1 MYPARDRGARRAL
14 PAGWRRATS
23 IRYAFGTAGTVASL
37 ALPALAQD
45 FSAGPEAVESRI
57 KVIVTGSN
65 IPTVERETALPVQI
79 ITREEIERA
88 NLQTAAQLVNT
99 ISAAMSFGAFNEAQ
113 ALGGQNG
120 DIGQAGFAGAGL
132 RGLGYQATLVLLNG
146 RRIANWAF
154 TTLGGD
160 LNAIPLA
167 AVERVEVLKSGAS
180 AIYGSDALAGV
191 INFILRKDFQG
202 AAASAQ
208 YTSPEHTGGYAKH
221 FNVAAGYGNLASQ
234 AFNAY
239 AMVDYQEFGGIQARD
254 RPFAARNYIPA
265 EGVDRTSINSLPANV
280 DTLAGVRNPTG
291 DPARGYAL
299 PSCAPPLSFPTAG
312 SLNQFQCRW
321 NGDGSSSIV
330 NPSERLNVV
339 GAFTWQLDQ
348 DSQLFL
354 TGTYARN
361 RFEFA
366 ILPTQVSSQT
376 TFEQKTS
383 FLLPATSPY
392 YPHDFARTFRIDG
405 TPLNVYWSAIE
416 LGPRTIAPI
425 TDQWNVVAG
434 IRGVALGWTY
444 DGAFNYSRSDVD
456 QRSTNGY
463 VRESALMPILNSGV
477 VNPFGPNTQ
486 AVVDLMSTAK
496 FNGTLRS
503 GTGSTASL
511 DFVASADVLALPSG
525 PLSVAIG
532 LSGRREEVTQTSV
545 PALESG
551 DILNLDTSPSFS
563 GTRDIGA
570 LFAEANI
577 PLAST
582 LEANI
587 AVRYDHYSDFGGT
600 TNPQV
605 SLRWQP
611 APTLLLRGSTG
622 TGFFAPSLTGLFTP
636 PVYGLT
642 PGSLSDPARCP
653 VTQSPQDCN
662 TQFAVLGGGNPALQ
676 PTTSKQW
683 GVGGVFAPTRELSLG
698 LDYVSIL
705 LDDRINFLPSAQI
718 FAQCPN
724 GVTGQTCYL
733 IHRGPVD
740 PAYPTLPGP
749 IVQVDQFLTNLG
761 KQKVSAIDFN
771 VQFVAPQQDWGRFK
785 LNFTGTYTIENRRQQ
800 LDGSYPNQ
808 VNHYSIVGGNP
819 GVIPYW
825 RHYLELDWNYGPWS
839 VTVTETFQTGGYDQS
854 PAPGTGTQLRTI
866 GDYDLWNLG
875 VIYAGFRNW
884 TLSGGI
890 KNLFDRNPPFS
901 NQTQNYQVGY
911 DPSYADPHGRLYWV
925 GVEYAFR

>member
-1 MYPARDRGARRAL
+1 VTIRCALGA
-14 PAGWRRATS
+14 GFVVAT
-23 IRYAFGTAGTVASL
+23 L
-37 ALPALAQD
+37 ALPAIAQD
-45 FSAGPEAVESRI
+45 PNWAIDPVDARI
-57 KVIVTGSN
+57 RMVVTGSH
-65 IPTVERETALPVQI
+65 IPTIERETALPVQI
-79 ITREEIERA
+79 ITREEIDRA
-88 NLQTAAQLVNT
+88 NIQTAAQLVNT
-99 ISAAMSFGAFNEAQ
+99 ISATMSYSGFNEAQ

-120 DIGQAGFAGAGL
+120 GIGQAGFAGAAL

-160 LNAIPLA
+160 LNSIPLA

-202 AAASAQ
+202 AAAYAQ
-208 YTSPEHTGGYAKH
+208 YTSPEHTGGYSKH
-221 FNVAAGYGNLASQ
+221 LNVAAGYGNFASQ
-234 AFNAY
+234 GFNAY
-239 AMVDYQEFGGIQARD
+239 AMVDYQQYGGIQARD
-254 RPFAARNYIPA
+254 RPFAARNYIPM
-265 EGVDRTSINSLPANV
+265 EGVDRTSINSLPANA
-280 DTLAGVRNPTG
+280 DTPAGVRNPTG

-312 SLNQFQCRW
+312 GANQYQCRW
-321 NGDGSSSIV
+321 NGDSSSGIF
-330 NPSERLNVV
+330 NPSERLNLV
-339 GAFTWQLDQ
+339 GALTWQLDQ
-348 DSQLFL
+348 NSQLFL
-354 TGTYARN
+354 TGTYARY
-361 RFEFA
+361 RSEFA
-366 ILPTQVSSQT
+366 ILPTQVSNQT
-376 TFEQKTS
+376 TFQQQTS
-383 FLLPATSPY
+383 FLLPAASPY
-392 YPHDFARTFRIDG
+392 YPHDFARTFGIDG
-405 TPLNVYWSAIE
+405 TPLNVYWSAVE

-425 TDQWNVVAG
+425 TEQWNVVAG
-434 IRGVALGWTY
+434 IRGVVLGWTY
-444 DGAFNYSRSDVD
+444 DGAFNYSRSDVEH
-456 QRSTNGY
+456 RSTDGY
-463 VRESALMPILNSGV
+463 VRQSILMPILNSGV
-477 VNPFGPNTQ
+477 VNPFGTNTQ

-496 FNGTLRS
+496 FEGTLRT
-503 GTGSTASL
+503 GTGSTTAL
-511 DFVASADVLALPSG
+511 DFIASTEVFALPSG

-532 LSGRREEVTQTSV
+532 LSARREEVTQTSV

-551 DILNLDTSPSFS
+551 DILNLDTSPSMS
-563 GTRDIGA
+563 GARDIRA

-577 PLAST
+577 PLASA
-582 LEANI
+582 LEANV

-600 TNPQV
+600 TNPQI

-611 APTLLLRGSTG
+611 APTLLLRTSTG

-653 VTQSPQDCN
+653 VTHSPQDCN
-662 TQFAVLGGGNPALQ
+662 TQFPQLGGGNPALQ
-676 PTTSKQW
+676 PTTSRQW
-683 GVGGVFAPTRELSLG
+683 SVGGVWAPTRELSLG
-698 LDYVSIL
+698 LDYVAIL
-705 LDDRINFLPSAQI
+705 LDDRVNFFSVQQI

-724 GVTGQTCYL
+724 GVTGPTCYL
-733 IHRGPVD
+733 IHRGPAD

-761 KQKVSAIDFN
+761 KQKVSAIDFTL
-771 VQFVAPQQDWGRFK
+771 QFLAPKQDWGQVK
-785 LNFTGTYTIENRRQQ
+785 LNFTGTYNIENRRQQ

-825 RHYLELDWNYGPWS
+825 HHYLELGWKDGPWS
-839 VTVTETFQTGGYDQS
+839 VTMTENFQTGGYDQS
-854 PAPGTGTQLRTI
+854 PAPGMGAQLRTI

-911 DPSYADPHGRLYWV
+911 DPTYADPHGRLFWA
-925 GVEYAFR
+925 GIRYAFR